1 MKVLKIL
8 NIYESLT
15 TLADK
20 DLDLNTAFTIAKN
33 IQSLTVPKRII
44 EEKRDKLIQTY
55 AEKDKDGKI
64 RQNKDNTIIF
74 SESNAKECDK
84 KLTALFNEDINIEL
98 AKIQKSALAD
108 IKISPKLILGLM
120 DILEE

>member
-1 MKVLKIL
+1 MKALKIL